1 MLKVTETGGAIM
13 VFESPDENTDHN
25 SDYYDDPSQVAQDL
39 KVCQELDLYA
49 KKNGH
54 RSSKSKIGAKD

>member
-13 VFESPDENTDHN
+13 VFESPDENTVHN
-25 SDYYDDPSQVAQDL
+25 SYYDDDPSQVAQDL

-54 RSSKSKIGAKD
+54 RSSKSKKEAKD